1 VALRKFSVLGLM
13 FSAIRIALTPAAA
26 DEINCPASRIVVMTS
41 GQDVSRAKVC
51 APAVWARAFFERCG
65 IIQRRKLTLEI
76 VNRVTHPLGVPVI
89 ATFDATRW
97 RARISNFEATLA
109 LILPKSV
116 YRKLPFRDVYDS
128 LVVHEVAH
136 AIFREHVGG
145 RRIPVTAHEYVAYAI
160 QIASMPQET
169 RDLLLSS
176 FPLQTSK
183 DLARF
188 NDIYLAM
195 RPLRFA
201 ANAYRHLFRNERY
214 CETIARIASGDAEF
228 PLPLE

>member
-1 VALRKFSVLGLM
+1 M
-13 FSAIRIALTPAAA
+13 
-26 DEINCPASRIVVMTS
+26 
-41 GQDVSRAKVC
+41 
-51 APAVWARAFFERCG
+51 
-65 IIQRRKLTLEI
+65 
-76 VNRVTHPLGVPVI
+76 
-89 ATFDATRW
+89 
-97 RARISNFEATLA
+97 
-109 LILPKSV
+109 
-116 YRKLPFRDVYDS
+116 
-128 LVVHEVAH
+128 
-136 AIFREHVGG
+136 
-145 RRIPVTAHEYVAYAI
+145 TAHEYVAYAI

-201 ANAYRHLFRNERY
+201 ANAYRHLFRNEHY
-214 CETIARIASGDAEF
+214 CETIARIASGYAEF